1 MYTEV
6 TPAKGIQGP
15 WIALKWHE
23 VTMAVIMVHRGVPW
37 CTTEV
42 CLWQNATPRA
52 AWFAPSME
60 PGFEG
65 LSSNS
70 IPVVGSYWVGKTWK
84 NLIILDISWHAER
97 FTQVHTG
104 RYDIYIRY
112 LYEKWFMLLHDSQV
126 DLVQVQN
133 LQTWPCHVQ
142 VVVPVCLV
150 LGRTGRYCQLWE
162 QLQQS
167 LQTSLFSQVNCN
179 ASEVLNGNGTEGRA
193 AESKCMFKAVPML
206 AEQWVLCLA
215 ISGQRVQRPWNDVKW
230 FDDTNIHK
238 CHTCCH
244 KCCDSAPRFHGRL

>member
-1 MYTEV
+1 MDCPEV
-6 TPAKGIQGP
+6 TWSDYGSDYGA
-15 WIALKWHE
+15 
-23 VTMAVIMVHRGVPW
+23 PW

-60 PGFEG
+60 PGCGCTTFG
-65 LSSNS
+65 LQ
-70 IPVVGSYWVGKTWK
+70 IWRK
-84 NLIILDISWHAER
+84 NMEKPDNSWHILTCWTFHSSTHRQIWCLYTISIWEM
-97 FTQVHTG
+97 VHVVA
-104 RYDIYIRY
+104 
-112 LYEKWFMLLHDSQV
+112 WFPS
-126 DLVQVQN
+126 
-133 LQTWPCHVQ
+133 WPSPSPKFANMALSCS
-142 VVVPVCLV
+142 VCLV

>member
-6 TPAKGIQGP
+6 TPAKASKDHGLP
-15 WIALKWHE
+15 WSDMKWLWQWLWC
-23 VTMAVIMVHRGVPW
+23 TMVYHGVPLKCVSDKMPLLEPPGLHPAW
-37 CTTEV
+37 S
-42 CLWQNATPRA
+42 RA
-52 AWFAPSME
+52 AGAPPLASR
-60 PGFEG
+60 
-65 LSSNS
+65 SD
-70 IPVVGSYWVGKTWK
+70 GKTWK

-104 RYDIYIRY
+104 RYDVYIRY

-179 ASEVLNGNGTEGRA
+179 ASEVVNGNGTEGRA